1 MVDLLEDEE
10 EEEQSDKKEDIDGN
24 EILDYALSRNEKI
37 SNSGTLTRNA
47 TLLEM
52 GNGDGQEKEAR
63 TTNTNT
69 NIIFIYFILCSLT

>member
-1 MVDLLEDEE
+1 MNLEDDDD
-10 EEEQSDKKEDIDGN
+10 QVLGVEDD
-24 EILDYALSRNEKI
+24 ASRNEKI